1 VAIPSINNLAASRLF
16 FLDTVHPVVIIVV
29 RLLVSIHAL
38 ENVISCIPEFCAC
51 SCKMCV
57 YAVVTLTTVICAIL
71 SLLLL
76 WSMSI
81 HTSYCKNNYFI
92 LTAHVTL
99 YYGFIDWRVP
109 L

>member
-1 VAIPSINNLAASRLF
+1 
-16 FLDTVHPVVIIVV
+16 
-29 RLLVSIHAL
+29 
-38 ENVISCIPEFCAC
+38 
-51 SCKMCV
+51 MCV